1 MQPRSSAD
9 DAAAALGHHG
19 AVLGRIFRA
28 LAPYAPTLVGTF
40 PLGLQVDGSDLDIAC
55 TCADV
60 DAFAQALT
68 DLGFP
73 RVDRRPLAPD
83 AIVAAMTVGDVE
95 VEVFGQ
101 ALPVHA
107 QAGFRHMIVEG
118 RLLVL
123 GGAPLADRVRAAKR
137 AGHKTEPAFAAVLG
151 LPGDPYRAL
160 LDLEPS
166 SEAQLRALVER
177 ALR

>member
-1 MQPRSSAD
+1 M
-9 DAAAALGHHG
+9 
-19 AVLGRIFRA
+19 LGRILSA
-28 LAPYAPTLVGTF
+28 LAPYSPTLVGTF
-40 PLGLQVDGSDLDIAC
+40 PLGLQIEGSDLDLAC
-55 TCADV
+55 TCADLDV
-60 DAFAQALT
+60 FAGALAG
-68 DLGFP
+68 LGFP
-73 RVDRRPLAPD
+73 RIERRALEPD
-83 AIVAAMTVGDVE
+83 AVVASMVVGDVE

-137 AGHKTEPAFAAVLG
+137 AGLKTEPAFAAVLG
-151 LPGDPYRAL
+151 LHGDPYRAV
-160 LDLEPS
+160 LDLEALPS
-166 SEAQLRALVER
+166 DRLAALVDR